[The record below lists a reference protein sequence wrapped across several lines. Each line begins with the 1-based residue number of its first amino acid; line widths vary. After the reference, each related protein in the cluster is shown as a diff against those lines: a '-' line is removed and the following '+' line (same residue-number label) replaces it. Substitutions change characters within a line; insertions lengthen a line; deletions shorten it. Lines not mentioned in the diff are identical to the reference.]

1 MRSEGLRQACIGAQ
15 LLEIEYPE
23 FWVILLC
30 AAAWCA
36 LLSMRMMH
44 GTYGAACT
52 MDGGMTG
59 TGVPMRGVSSRAVAL
74 LEGMRMPA
82 LHWLIMIPAMMAPTL
97 LGSMRVVAERSL
109 WSRRHRAMALVLLGY
124 AVPWLVFGLA
134 VEALIAIVPTRIAP
148 FLLAGS
154 LLAAAVW
161 QLMPLKRRSLV
172 YCHREP
178 ILAPSGLR
186 ADWACLRYGLLL
198 AGRCGTSCWALMI
211 TCAAAGHALWAIV
224 LITAVVWVE
233 RFWPGVPLR
242 WSCGALCCAA
252 LVVRAAS

>member
-1 MRSEGLRQACIGAQ
+1 
-15 LLEIEYPE
+15 
-23 FWVILLC
+23 
-30 AAAWCA
+30 
-36 LLSMRMMH
+36 MMH
-44 GTYGAACT
+44 GTFGAACA
-52 MDGGMTG
+52 MAG
-59 TGVPMRGVSSRAVAL
+59 TGVPTRGVSSRAVAL

-124 AVPWLVFGLA
+124 AAPWIVFGLL
-134 VEALIAIVPTRIAP
+134 VEASIAIAPASVTRP
-148 FLLAGS
+148 LLAGS

-161 QLMPLKRRSLV
+161 QLMPLKQRSLV

-186 ADWACLRYGLLL
+186 ADWACVRYGFLL

-224 LITAVVWVE
+224 LITGVVWVE
-233 RFWPGVPLR
+233 RFWPGFPLR
-242 WSCGALCCAA
+242 WSSAVLCCAA
-252 LVVRAAS
+252 LMAWAVA

>member
-1 MRSEGLRQACIGAQ
+1 MRSEGLRQVRIGAQ

-30 AAAWCA
+30 VAAWFA
-36 LLSMRMMH
+36 LLSMRMTN
-44 GTYGAACT
+44 GTYGARCA
-52 MDGGMTG
+52 MDGWMAG
-59 TGVPMRGVSSRAVAL
+59 TGVPTRGVAL
-74 LEGMRMPA
+74 FEGMRMPV

-97 LGSMRVVAERSL
+97 LGSLRVVAGRSL
-109 WSRRHRAMALVLLGY
+109 WSRRHRAMAVVLLGY
-124 AVPWLVFGLA
+124 AAPWIVFGVA
-134 VEALIAIVPTRIAP
+134 VETSIAIAPTSITP

-178 ILAPSGLR
+178 ILAPSGTR

-198 AGRCGTSCWALMI
+198 AGRCGVSCWVLMI
-211 TCAAAGHALWAIV
+211 TCAVAGHALWATV

-233 RFWPGVPLR
+233 RFRPGLPLR
-242 WSCGALCCAA
+242 WSSAALCFAA
-252 LVVRAAS
+252 LLARVAS

>member
-1 MRSEGLRQACIGAQ
+1 MRSEGLRQVRIGAQ

-30 AAAWCA
+30 AAAWLA

-44 GTYGAACT
+44 GTYGIVCA
-52 MDGGMTG
+52 MDGGMAG
-59 TGVPMRGVSSRAVAL
+59 TSIPMRGVSSRAVAL
-74 LEGMRMPA
+74 LEMMRMPA

-97 LGSMRVVAERSL
+97 LSSMRVVAGRSL
-109 WSRRHRAMALVLLGY
+109 WSRRHRAMAVVLLGY
-124 AVPWLVFGLA
+124 AAPWIVFGLA
-134 VEALIAIVPTRIAP
+134 VEALIAIAPTGIAP
-148 FLLAGS
+148 CLLAVS

-161 QLMPLKRRSLV
+161 QLVPLKQRSLV

-211 TCAAAGHALWAIV
+211 TCAAAGHALWITV
-224 LITAVVWVE
+224 LITAVVWAE
-233 RFWPGVPLR
+233 RFRPGLPLR
-242 WSCGALCCAA
+242 WSSAALCCAA
-252 LVVRAAS
+252 LLAWGAA